1 MQENE
6 RINFLVKKFRDNY
19 YMNKLLFASHFSTF
33 SLAKLTLNSILFV
46 GLFFLTGCFS
56 EPDYPNT
63 PQIEF
68 VSLENLQS
76 KVRANTDSVV
86 ITLFFQD
93 GDGDLGL
100 TSTDT
105 LPPFSDRNPDGT
117 VNRFRH
123 NFFADV
129 ERLNENGEFEPI
141 IFASQNFNLNSRFPV
156 LNTLEKETA
165 LEGDLRY
172 SLILFTTS
180 FSPVQKGDIL
190 RYKISIADRKLNE
203 SNVIT
208 TEPMTVGVYQ

>member
-1 MQENE
+1 
-6 RINFLVKKFRDNY
+6 
-19 YMNKLLFASHFSTF
+19 MNKLLFNSQFSTF
-33 SLAKLTLNSILFV
+33 SLAKLILNAVLFI
-46 GLFFLTGCFS
+46 GFFCLTGCFA

-63 PQIEF
+63 PQISF

-76 KVRANTDSVV
+76 QARANTDSVI

-100 TSTDT
+100 TSSDT

-141 IFASQNFNLNSRFPV
+141 IFASENFNLNSRFPV
-156 LNTLEKETA
+156 LNTLDKETA

-172 SLILFTTS
+172 SLTLFSTS

-190 RYKISIADRKLNE
+190 RYKISIADRNLNV
-203 SNVIT
+203 SNVIET
-208 TEPMTVGVYQ
+208 TPMTVGVYDE

>member
-1 MQENE
+1 MPN
-6 RINFLVKKFRDNY
+6 KKFFDSLNF
-19 YMNKLLFASHFSTF
+19 KIIGFLF
-33 SLAKLTLNSILFV
+33 I

-56 EPDYPNT
+56 EPDYPDT

-68 VSLENLQS
+68 VSLQNLQS
-76 KVRANTDSVV
+76 KSRANTDSVV

-117 VNRFRH
+117 VNLFRH

-156 LNTLEKETA
+156 LNTLDKETA
-165 LEGDLRY
+165 LEGELRY
-172 SLILFTTS
+172 SLNLFSTS
-180 FSPVQKGDIL
+180 FSPVQQGDIL
-190 RYKISIADRKLNE
+190 RYRISIADRNLNV
-203 SNVIT
+203 SNVIVT
-208 TEPMTVGVYQ
+208 DPMTVGVYDE